1 VTAVQEQIVER
12 PAGSVERSARIV
24 EKTLNIRAAKF
35 SLWRT
40 INQLGTENLLF
51 VWLFIIYGFVA
62 IPIFALLTPSYQV
75 SDEIAHFLRADQ
87 VALGQWIGIRASP
100 TQSGGIVD
108 QSISDS
114 FNLFSPIILHP
125 ERKVTASILNHAS
138 EIYWG
143 NVKSFREFNNTAIYP
158 PFYYVVTAW
167 AIRLGKWTNMSVVRT
182 LKVARLMNGAAAIL
196 LGAVALVLA
205 GSAAPWFFALLTL
218 PMTLSEMASASQ
230 DALLIPMAAV
240 AAALFIRLLREGFY
254 DRIGFGVFC
263 ALLGLIAMGRITY
276 ITLALLPLALSRYS
290 LTARLLGCAV
300 VTASG
305 LAWAWIA
312 SRLVLVPFGL
322 AGANAPEQIRRL
334 LAHPSLIFPLIRNTM
349 RYQWDLYIES
359 FVGKLGWLDLK
370 LPWSYIVLAVCDL
383 AVAALACVT
392 TAAGRRRTI
401 FYRIIVLIALITS
414 IAALFAVLYVSW
426 TPVGNFIV
434 DGIQGRYFIPLAF
447 FLAALIAV
455 GAQPVLRPVATVCK
469 LLVAVFPFI
478 TTPVVLLGIVSR
490 YYLS

>member
-1 VTAVQEQIVER
+1 
-12 PAGSVERSARIV
+12 
-24 EKTLNIRAAKF
+24 
-35 SLWRT
+35 
-40 INQLGTENLLF
+40 
-51 VWLFIIYGFVA
+51 
-62 IPIFALLTPSYQV
+62 
-75 SDEIAHFLRADQ
+75 
-87 VALGQWIGIRASP
+87 
-100 TQSGGIVD
+100 
-108 QSISDS
+108 
-114 FNLFSPIILHP
+114 
-125 ERKVTASILNHAS
+125 
-138 EIYWG
+138 
-143 NVKSFREFNNTAIYP
+143 
-158 PFYYVVTAW
+158 
-167 AIRLGKWTNMSVVRT
+167 MSVVRT
-182 LKVARLMNGAAAIL
+182 LKVARLMNGAVAIL
-196 LGAVALVLA
+196 LGAVALQLA

-240 AAALFIRLLREGFY
+240 SAALFIRLLREESY
-254 DRIGFGVFC
+254 DRIKFGVFC

-276 ITLALLPLALSRYS
+276 VTLALLPFALNRYS
-290 LTARLLGCAV
+290 LAARLLGCAA

-322 AGANAPEQIRRL
+322 IGANAPEQIRRL

-370 LPWSYIVLAVCDL
+370 LPWSYILLAVCDL
-383 AVAALACVT
+383 AVAALACLT
-392 TAAGRRRTI
+392 IATGRRRRI
-401 FYRIIVLIALITS
+401 IYRIIVLVALITS

-447 FLAALIAV
+447 FLAALISI
-455 GAQPVLRPVATVCK
+455 GAQPVSRPVATACK
-469 LLVAVFPFI
+469 LLVAAFPMI
-478 TTPVVLLGIVSR
+478 TMPVVLLGIVSR